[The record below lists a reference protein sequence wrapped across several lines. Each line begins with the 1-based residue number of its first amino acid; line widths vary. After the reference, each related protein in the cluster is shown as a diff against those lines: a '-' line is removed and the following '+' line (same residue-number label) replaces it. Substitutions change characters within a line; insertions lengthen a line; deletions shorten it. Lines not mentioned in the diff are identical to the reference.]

1 MLIFISF
8 AAAVIPMIL
17 YLFLIWRFDRYD
29 REPIGLVLINYFW
42 GAVAA
47 IVLTLIIGSTVNHLI
62 SFIVDEGD
70 YLEKLQLSI
79 SAPVIEETMKGF
91 FLLLMIQHKKFDN
104 ITDGIVYGG
113 AIGLGFGMTENF
125 MYFVASSDSTQTW
138 ILVVIVR
145 TLFSAVMHCVATGT
159 LGAFLA
165 YSKYKSRISKFG
177 LSILGL
183 LAAIIIHST
192 WNTFISMGN
201 LAWIGFLFMLFT
213 ISLFIILFNFSVL
226 SEKKIIY
233 SELLEESQNGL
244 IPEDHLTILN
254 SKLRNKTGWI
264 SETIRKEYVT
274 VTISLAFQKLKQK
287 NSHGLVKKYIET
299 EIDRLR
305 LSISKL
311 LDQNNLTNA

>member
-8 AAAVIPMIL
+8 AAAVIPMTL

-47 IVLTLIIGSTVNHLI
+47 IVLTLILGSAVNQLI
-62 SFIVDEGD
+62 SFLINDGKH
-70 YLEKLQLSI
+70 LEKLQLSI
-79 SAPVIEETMKGF
+79 SAPVVEETMKGI
-91 FLLLMIQHKKFDN
+91 FLLLMIQNKKFDN

-165 YSKYKSRISKFG
+165 YAKYKTRTSKIV
-177 LSILGL
+177 LSIAGL
-183 LAAIIIHST
+183 IAAIVIHSA

-201 LAWIGFLFMLFT
+201 FAWIGFLFMLFT
-213 ISLFIILFNFSVL
+213 ISLFIVVFNYSIS

-233 SELLEESQNGL
+233 SELLEESQNAL
-244 IPEDHLTILN
+244 IPIEHLAILN
-254 SKLRNKTGWI
+254 TKLRNKGGWI
-264 SETIRKEYVT
+264 SEAIRKEYVSKA
-274 VTISLAFQKLKQK
+274 ISLAFQKLKQK
-287 NSHGLVKKYIET
+287 NSHDIIKNYLDT

-305 LSISKL
+305 RSIKDL
-311 LDQNNLTNA
+311 LQQNTNSV